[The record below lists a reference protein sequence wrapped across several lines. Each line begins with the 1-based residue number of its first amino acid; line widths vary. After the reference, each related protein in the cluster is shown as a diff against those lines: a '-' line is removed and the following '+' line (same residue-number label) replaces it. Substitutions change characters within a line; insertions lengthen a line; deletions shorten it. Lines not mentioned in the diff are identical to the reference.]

1 MKSLITRIMTL
12 VTVLSFAGT
21 IFATSIADASPA
33 GTAPINIKVRVSEK
47 GFFDEKGKPYGPSRR
62 LSVPK
67 GARVTL
73 TFEFAEDLTSI
84 AVGDTHQ
91 VTLRSE
97 DGWTQE
103 TGKIWVMSR
112 QSSLTF
118 VAGENGRARYRAYCI
133 LDCLGMEHLTNL
145 LVDVVSA

>member
-1 MKSLITRIMTL
+1 MRRIITRIITL
-12 VTVLSFAGT
+12 VTVLSFVGT
-21 IFATSIADASPA
+21 IAVATTAYAGPA
-33 GTAPINIKVRVSEK
+33 GTAPVNIKVRVSEK

-97 DGWTQE
+97 DGWIQE
-103 TGKIWVMSR
+103 TEKIWVMNR
-112 QSSLTF
+112 QASVTF
-118 VAGENGRARYRAYCI
+118 VAGENGRAHYRAYCI
-133 LDCLGMEHLTNL
+133 LDCVGMEHLTNL

>member
-1 MKSLITRIMTL
+1 MRSITTRIMAL
-12 VTVLSFAGT
+12 ATVLSFAGAISATT
-21 IFATSIADASPA
+21 IAYASPV
-33 GTAPINIKVRVSEK
+33 GTAPITIKVRVSEK

-73 TFEFAEDLTSI
+73 TFEFTEDLTSI

-112 QSSLTF
+112 QASVTF
-118 VAGENGRARYRAYCI
+118 VAGEQGRTRYRAYCI
-133 LDCLGMEHLTNL
+133 LDCVGMEHLTNL